1 MSKSH
6 SYRFTPQLS
15 NKEIGRY
22 YQGTVCNISVR
33 ADNGK
38 QLRFATRHLRPFITG
53 TGIQLNFLLPTDK
66 NNQFQ
71 SLKKTTNNN

>member
-6 SYRFTPQLS
+6 SYRFTLQLS

-22 YQGTVCNISVR
+22 YQGTACNISVR
-33 ADNGK
+33 ADNGQ
-38 QLRFATRHLRPFITG
+38 QLRFAARHLRLFITS
-53 TGIQLNFLLPTDK
+53 TGIHGKFLLTTDK

-71 SLKKTTNNN
+71 SLKKLPTTT